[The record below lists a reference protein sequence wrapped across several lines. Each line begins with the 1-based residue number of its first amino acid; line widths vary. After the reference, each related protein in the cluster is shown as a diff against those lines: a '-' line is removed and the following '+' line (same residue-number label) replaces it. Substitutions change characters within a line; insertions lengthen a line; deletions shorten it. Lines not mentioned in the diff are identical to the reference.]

1 MTHASIWKFEGDPAD
16 LLPRYDAML
25 AEIPSANMRLHL
37 CLRAEDGIVIVD
49 TCPSREAFLEFTESE
64 TFRAMLARHGLPF
77 LVASTTS
84 RSTSRS
90 SRGGRPWAL
99 EPPKSAQRR
108 IRRRQRRPG
117 TAATRGILPPGRVTS
132 RSQGVRVG

>member
-1 MTHASIWKFEGDPAD
+1 MTHASIWKFEGEPAD
-16 LLPRYDAML
+16 LLARYDAML

-77 LVASTTS
+77 PGRLDDFPIHVAIID
-84 RSTSRS
+84 
-90 SRGGRPWAL
+90 GRPTVGA
-99 EPPKSAQRR
+99 R
-108 IRRRQRRPG
+108 
-117 TAATRGILPPGRVTS
+117 AA
-132 RSQGVRVG
+132 